1 MFKTVGPPVPLT
13 EMNAVTKGDGLR
25 LYEVG
30 DGKWYPSVTTVTSH
44 RKKDSIIKW
53 RKRVGEAEANKISG
67 RASARGNKFHSMVE
81 SYLKNETVSFD
92 DKSPL
97 ASFLFKTAKE
107 TLHRIDNIHLLES
120 PLYSDS
126 LRIAGRVDCIAEYD
140 GELAVIDFKT
150 STKPKQESW
159 IENYFVQEA
168 AYAAMYYER
177 CGVEVQKVVTIIA
190 VEDGTMQVIEK
201 RNLNELYKLLQ
212 EYIHDFNT
220 SYR

>member
-1 MFKTVGPPVPLT
+1 MFKMVGPPVPLT
-13 EMNAVTKGDGLR
+13 ELNAVTKTSGMR
-25 LYEVG
+25 LYEVSEG
-30 DGKWYPSVTTVTSH
+30 RWYPSITTITSH
-44 RKKDSIIKW
+44 KKKDSILKW
-53 RKRVGEAEANKISG
+53 RKRVGEEKANKISSQ
-67 RASARGNKFHSMVE
+67 ASNRGNKFHGMVE
-81 SYLKNETVSFD
+81 CYLKNEGLPKDETH
-92 DKSPL
+92 PL
-97 ASFLFKTAKE
+97 ASYLFRSAIE
-107 TLHRIDNIHLLES
+107 TLDRINNIHLLEA
-120 PLYSDS
+120 PLFSDH
-126 LRIAGRVDCIAEYD
+126 LRIAGRVDCIAEFD

>member
-126 LRIAGRVDCIAEYD
+126 LRIAGRVDCIAEFD

-150 STKPKQESW
+150 STKEKKESW
-159 IENYFVQEA
+159 IENYFVQET

-177 CGVEVQKVVTIIA
+177 SGVKVDKIVTLIA
-190 VEDGTMQVIEK
+190 TEEGGMQIFEK
-201 RNLNELYKLLQ
+201 YDLDYYYVLLE
-212 EYIHDFNT
+212 EYIQEFMQ
-220 SYR
+220 SIK

>member
-1 MFKTVGPPVPLT
+1 MVGPPVPLT
-13 EMNAVTKGDGLR
+13 ELNAVTKTSGMR
-25 LYEVG
+25 LYEVSEG
-30 DGKWYPSVTTVTSH
+30 RWYPSITTITSH
-44 RKKDSIIKW
+44 KKKDSILKW
-53 RKRVGEAEANKISG
+53 RKRVGEEKANKISSQ
-67 RASARGNKFHSMVE
+67 ASNRGNKFHGMVE
-81 SYLKNETVSFD
+81 CYLKNEGLPKDETH
-92 DKSPL
+92 PL
-97 ASFLFKTAKE
+97 ASYLFRSAIE
-107 TLHRIDNIHLLES
+107 TLDRINNIHLLEA
-120 PLYSDS
+120 PLFSDH
-126 LRIAGRVDCIAEYD
+126 LRIAGRVDCIAEFD